1 MNRKS
6 FLNMM
11 FIHDTELTAIK
22 KMRERIEKRL
32 FYYLIATPEQIK
44 LAEERRKRNEDNR
57 KLAYIKVFGIRK
69 MAWVDN
75 KTLKAY
81 KADGYE
87 KTWIEIRHFV
97 FERWCTSFDL

>member
-1 MNRKS
+1 
-6 FLNMM
+6 M

-22 KMRERIEKRL
+22 RMQERIEKRI
-32 FYYLIATPEQIK
+32 FHYMIANPEQIK
-44 LAEERRKRNEDNR
+44 LANERRKANEDNR
-57 KLAYIKVFGIRK
+57 KWAYITVGGIRK

-75 KTLKAY
+75 KTMKAY

-87 KTWIEIRHFV
+87 KTWIEIKKFV